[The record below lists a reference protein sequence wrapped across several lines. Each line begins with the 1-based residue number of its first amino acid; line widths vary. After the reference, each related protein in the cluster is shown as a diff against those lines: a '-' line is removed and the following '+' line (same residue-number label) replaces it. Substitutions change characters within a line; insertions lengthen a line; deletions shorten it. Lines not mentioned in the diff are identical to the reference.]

1 MTTTATLQLMVLGL
15 LTGWCVLVLGT
26 CVALFQRWVVLRGM
40 GRRPMVG
47 GSRATCPT
55 ALGGAPLARL
65 PVVSLRPTFRQG
77 AAGRVEGPGAQA
89 RPVASDQACPD
100 SRLRDKRAGGA
111 PALRCAHGEGGN
123 SGEKQSFLEELT
135 PQPLGLGSPGLRCA
149 HGEGGDSG
157 EKQSFLE
164 ELTPQ
169 LPRPG
174 SPESITF
181 SSRATAVCTS
191 RKARGL
197 CPSPACPATCAHGG
211 RQSECGQVPNRV
223 SGRPHLYGVVGVLVH
238 TGATG
243 GAFDRLFGFLRGM
256 SL

>member
-1 MTTTATLQLMVLGL
+1 MTTAALQLTALGV
-15 LTGWCVLVLGT
+15 LTGWCVLVLSAG
-26 CVALFQRWVVLRGM
+26 ALVVVRWARLRGM
-40 GRRPMVG
+40 GRGPMFS
-47 GSRATCPT
+47 GSRATCPA

-65 PVVSLRPTFRQG
+65 PVVSLRPTVKQG
-77 AAGRVEGPGAQA
+77 AVGRVKGPGAQT
-89 RPVASDQACPD
+89 RPVASDQACSD
-100 SRLRDKRAGGA
+100 SRLRDKRAVGA
-111 PALRCAHGEGGN
+111 PA
-123 SGEKQSFLEELT
+123 
-135 PQPLGLGSPGLRCA
+135 LRCA

-169 LPRPG
+169 PLGLGFPALRCAHGEGGDSGEKQSFLEELAPKLPRPG
-174 SPESITF
+174 FPELLTPSG
-181 SSRATAVCTS
+181 RATGVCAS
-191 RKARGL
+191 RKGRGL

-211 RQSECGQVPNRV
+211 RQSECGQVPDRD
-223 SGRPHLYGVVGVLVH
+223 SGRPHLHGVVGVLVH

>member
-1 MTTTATLQLMVLGL
+1 MTSAPLQLAALGVLI
-15 LTGWCVLVLGT
+15 GWCVLVLGT
-26 CVALFQRWVVLRGM
+26 CAALFQRWVVLRGM

-65 PVVSLRPTFRQG
+65 PVVSLRPTVRQG
-77 AAGRVEGPGAQA
+77 AAGRVEGPGAQT

-135 PQPLGLGSPGLRCA
+135 PQ
-149 HGEGGDSG
+149 
-157 EKQSFLE
+157 
-164 ELTPQ
+164 

-197 CPSPACPATCAHGG
+197 CPSPACLATCAHGG
-211 RQSECGQVPNRV
+211 RQSECGQVPDRV
-223 SGRPHLYGVVGVLVH
+223 SGRPHLHGVVGVLVH

>member
-1 MTTTATLQLMVLGL
+1 MTTPAALQLMVLGL
-15 LTGWCVLVLGT
+15 LTGWCVLVLGA
-26 CVALFQRWVVLRGM
+26 VALLFQRWLVLRGM
-40 GRRPMVG
+40 GRRPMFS

-65 PVVSLRPTFRQG
+65 PVVSLRPTVRQG
-77 AAGRVEGPGAQA
+77 AAGRVEGPGAPT
-89 RPVASDQACPD
+89 RPVASDQACSD
-100 SRLRDKRAGGA
+100 SRLRDKRAVGA
-111 PALRCAHGEGGN
+111 PA
-123 SGEKQSFLEELT
+123 
-135 PQPLGLGSPGLRCA
+135 LRCA

-157 EKQSFLE
+157 EKRGFLQ

-174 SPESITF
+174 SPESITP
-181 SSRATAVCTS
+181 SGRATGVCAS
-191 RKARGL
+191 RKGRGL

-211 RQSECGQVPNRV
+211 RQSECGQVLNRV
-223 SGRPHLYGVVGVLVH
+223 SGHPHLYGVGGVLVH